1 MDYYGY
7 VFIRESDLKHYGL
20 KGMHWGTRRWQN
32 ADGTFNAA
40 GKQRYFSR
48 GTGEDYHPVGRSSG
62 GGGSKASGSPPASN
76 GNGPTSQK
84 SFDKEK
90 AKKIA
95 KGVAIG
101 AAVVGGTVLV
111 AYGAKTL
118 KDQDVI
124 GKMRAGKLANAKA
137 LEQYKTEKL
146 QIKLEGKEM
155 RESLKTGFQESVA
168 STKTEG
174 SKSLAENVGD
184 AVGKA
189 TTKGI
194 QATSNAAKK
203 AYEAAT
209 SEQAKQAYKNAAK
222 AVGETAKKAYQTATS
237 EKAVEGYKK
246 AAQATGAAAKKAYQA
261 ATSEQAKQAY
271 KTAGK
276 TVTKAAQGTKTA
288 VKTAASITKSTIEVA
303 KIASQHPQETKV
315 AMDYTAQ
322 MLRNLQGMSVAN
334 ARNSQAVARS
344 NATEQYN
351 AQALARQY
359 RQEHPNTKLSTSQ
372 IVRNMGYGM

>member
-7 VFIRESDLKHYGL
+7 TFLRESDLKHYGL

-48 GTGEDYHPVGRSSG
+48 GTGEDYRPVGRSAG
-62 GGGSKASGSPPASN
+62 GGPKAGGTSSTSG
-76 GNGPTSQK
+76 GPTSQK

-90 AKKIA
+90 AKQIA

-118 KDQDVI
+118 KDSDVI
-124 GKMRAGKLANAKA
+124 GKMRAGQLANAKA

-155 RESLKTGFQESVA
+155 RENLKNGFQERAASV
-168 STKTEG
+168 KTD
-174 SKSLAENVGD
+174 SPKTLAENVGD

-194 QATSNAAKK
+194 QATGNVAKK
-203 AYEAAT
+203 AYQAAT
-209 SEQAKQAYKNAAK
+209 SEQAKQAYKNTAK
-222 AVGETAKKAYQTATS
+222 TVGETAKKAYQAATS

-246 AAQATGAAAKKAYQA
+246 AAQATGNVAKKAYQA

-276 TVTKAAQGTKTA
+276 TVVKAAKGTKTA
-288 VKTAASITKSTIEVA
+288 VKTAASITKSTVEVA
-303 KIASQHPQETKV
+303 KIASQHPQETKA

-322 MLRNLQGMSVAN
+322 LLKNLQGISSAN
-334 ARNSQAVARS
+334 AINSQVVGRS

-351 AQALARQY
+351 AQALTRQY
-359 RQEHPNTKLSTSQ
+359 RREHPNTKLSTSQ
-372 IVRNMGYGM
+372 IMQNFGYGM